1 MENNISK
8 KKRMQLLDKVY
19 TIKEAIEQE
28 NVEDNRYD
36 LIKQLNEIENELNTK
51 KFGLVYEEHEEN
63 VDRKL
68 KTHLPILVEEK
79 KLSVENSGEINFLIE
94 GDNLA
99 SLNLLTKTHLGNID
113 FIYID
118 PPYNTGN
125 KDFKYDDSFVNKE
138 DSFKHSKWLSFMEKR
153 LVLAKKLLSKD
164 GFIAISIDE
173 IEFHVLKLLCDDIF
187 GDNNYIG
194 EFIWKARSGK
204 GGTDTF
210 ISMQHEYIL
219 CYAKDKSEV
228 NFRADI
234 KLTTKEQKEQL
245 RQWGQG
251 VYRKDRPTMF
261 FPILYKSGEFK
272 LPTVEECVEIYRNG
286 EFNDVYLDSLKTKYI
301 NEGYEVVLPYIEN
314 EYGRW
319 RKGYTGVQELIDQ
332 KLLWIEGTEENRVIK
347 KLIPS
352 GQESKMAVDSLLL
365 NLGSASKGTAEIK
378 ELFNNKK
385 VFDTTKPVEVVK
397 YLINLATYNKQSA
410 IILDFFAG
418 SGTTGDAVLQLNKEL
433 NKNLQFILCTNNESN
448 ICRDVTYQRIL
459 KKINGYSYK
468 GKKTEI
474 LYEKKLNLT
483 LLKQSG
489 KILEEIDKIKQEYKG
504 KFDKIETRIEENVIK
519 VIATKKVDGA
529 IEGLGGSLKYFVV
542 DYILTSN
549 QFYYEYADSLLNNIK
564 ELVELENG
572 INLNMNDEISIILND
587 EELEGFFGDLDSKSR
602 LKIVYLGH
610 DVLTSAEQEDYF
622 TQHNILVKIIP
633 NYYYNELRG

>member
-1 MENNISK
+1 
-8 KKRMQLLDKVY
+8 MQLLDKVY

>member
-1 MENNISK
+1 
-8 KKRMQLLDKVY
+8 MQLLDKVY

-79 KLSVENSGEINFLIE
+79 NLSVENSGEINFLIE

-332 KLLWIEGTEENRVIK
+332 KLLWIEGTEGNRVIK

-459 KKINGYSYK
+459 KKMNGYSYK

-489 KILEEIDKIKQEYKG
+489 KILEEIDKIKQEHKG